1 MADIEYER
9 VLYKGKEEYS
19 MEEFEAL
26 TTLDDAVD
34 YNILDYPVNSITN
47 TQMTFAL
54 TCKRLFPQD
63 CSFVCSDDGTYI
75 KGHIY
80 KINVNGEIK
89 TWEDITT
96 NTLTNVRLEGYTHI
110 NEYTLG
116 NGDLY
121 EARFQNGYIYDHE
134 NKLNFPSKPGTFALL
149 DDISGGGASI
159 QVTELPEAN
168 ASNLNKIVQYIGEGD
183 DDQSYPHRG
192 YFYKCSAVS
201 GSTEAYEWKDWD
213 TQAQDYNR
221 LLTGGYTLVDEN
233 VGKLA
238 YIATAQKSGNP
249 IINLGQIDTLV
260 GYTGNIELLY
270 SLGGNSYSQ
279 ILTYEDGM
287 WVAQQ
292 TDNFAGFSGVAPITM
307 LGAST
312 GENRFSTLDYIA
324 DRSRQETYF
333 NLNTSPLIINSIT
346 KIDTSET
353 ISFTAQ
359 ATFSDFDHLEYS
371 VPTDFAKKMD
381 SGEATDDDWNN
392 FSFVCSNTIFIPWD
406 INNLKICGVDS
417 HGSAVYTPLKDLMG
431 GGSSTGGQTIQ
442 YTDVPVAENSISG
455 KVIQYIGKTFDNST
469 TNYIT
474 FINVGQLATL
484 TSYAGNIEVNWS
496 IGNTSS
502 TDTLTKLSDEQSW
515 SYQSDL
521 ISFILM
527 PTSAAFSQPAMST
540 ELSGYYT
547 LHCVLSEQLNSEIL
561 SKKTFSINTIATLV
575 PSRDVIFNR
584 DSLGYSLGY
593 SNFDLMM
600 AANAGYSLPQ
610 IFISTYYDSTLT
622 VDSLKTYIYVNM
634 NEFKYRLIIP
644 DDQSS
649 GLTTGYY
656 SCGNTGK
663 YIQFIDSSTCE
674 TPMGLPGYDGYLSW
688 TYVLD
693 DTNKKVILN
702 HPAGDTKV
710 TLYLD
715 DEYKSI
721 KMSGSNYQEIFIFT
735 AAYITGHFYQCSPL
749 NYNSGEYVQWKH
761 TDTQSKP
768 TFTLVGTTL
777 VIQD

>member
-1 MADIEYER
+1 MRQVIPGTYQFVNEPEKLTNLTSATNILFDDSAVTINYTTSPLPGITTDQFVLAVDRPNETQRYTLYAFQAVTSSIPGLMIDKGWYWFDDSSTSLSAISAPMVTFTSSCTLNDNMSTDQGNSLFTTAPIQEEIIEYER
-9 VLYKGKEEYS
+9 VLFKGQEEYS
-19 MEEFEAL
+19 MEEFEKL
-26 TTLDDAVD
+26 STLDDAVN

-63 CSFVCSDDGTYI
+63 CSFVCSDDGAYT

-80 KINVNGEIK
+80 KINVSGEVK

-96 NTLTNVRLEGYTHI
+96 NTLTDVRLEGHSYI

-149 DDISGGGASI
+149 DDVSGG
-159 QVTELPEAN
+159 
-168 ASNLNKIVQYIGEGD
+168 
-183 DDQSYPHRG
+183 
-192 YFYKCSAVS
+192 
-201 GSTEAYEWKDWD
+201 
-213 TQAQDYNR
+213 
-221 LLTGGYTLVDEN
+221 
-233 VGKLA
+233 
-238 YIATAQKSGNP
+238 
-249 IINLGQIDTLV
+249 
-260 GYTGNIELLY
+260 
-270 SLGGNSYSQ
+270 
-279 ILTYEDGM
+279 
-287 WVAQQ
+287 
-292 TDNFAGFSGVAPITM
+292 
-307 LGAST
+307 
-312 GENRFSTLDYIA
+312 
-324 DRSRQETYF
+324 
-333 NLNTSPLIINSIT
+333 
-346 KIDTSET
+346 
-353 ISFTAQ
+353 
-359 ATFSDFDHLEYS
+359 
-371 VPTDFAKKMD
+371 
-381 SGEATDDDWNN
+381 
-392 FSFVCSNTIFIPWD
+392 
-406 INNLKICGVDS
+406 
-417 HGSAVYTPLKDLMG
+417 
-431 GGSSTGGQTIQ
+431 GGQTIQ
-442 YTDVPVAENSISG
+442 YMDVPVAENSISG

-474 FINVGQLATL
+474 FINVSQLATL
-484 TSYAGNIEVNWS
+484 TSYAGNIEVSWS

-527 PTSAAFSQPAMST
+527 PTSDAFSQPAMST

-584 DSLGYSLGY
+584 DSLGYS
-593 SNFDLMM
+593 NFDLMM
-600 AANAGYSLPQ
+600 AANTGYSLPQ
-610 IFISTYYDSTLT
+610 TFISTYYDSTLT
-622 VDSLKTYIYVNM
+622 VDSLKTYIYANM

-649 GLTTGYY
+649 GLTPGYY
-656 SCGNTGK
+656 NCGNIGK